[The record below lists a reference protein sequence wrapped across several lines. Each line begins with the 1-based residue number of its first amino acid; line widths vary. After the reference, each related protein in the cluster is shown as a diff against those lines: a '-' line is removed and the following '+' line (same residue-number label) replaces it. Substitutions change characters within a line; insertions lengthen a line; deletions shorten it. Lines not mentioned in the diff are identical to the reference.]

1 MREMQVKHGAICHE
15 ISCILIS
22 LLDKLPPA
30 RVLEMLIWTVMSA
43 HEADC
48 HHTIVNITAVTTL
61 HSVQTF

>member
-22 LLDKLPPA
+22 LLEKLPPVDA
-30 RVLEMLIWTVMSA
+30 NLTVMSA

-48 HHTIVNITAVTTL
+48 HHTIVNIIAVTTL